1 MPIGSIPSFRD
12 FQRPGKSEAFGVNGM
27 AATSHPYATLAAV
40 DALREGG
47 NAVDAAV
54 CAAAVQG
61 VVEPTQTGIGGDCFA
76 LVMRKDDGYPIAVNG
91 SGWSPK
97 ALNHSYLEEK
107 LEGRIDPATPHSVT
121 IPGAIAAWDNLIADY
136 GRMSWDRVLA
146 PAIHLA
152 ECGFCVTERV
162 SRDWNLQI
170 DKLSANR
177 AAKAAFLRDGQGPR
191 PGAIYRHPL
200 LATTLRAISHRG
212 GRAFYE
218 GQIAEGMVATL
229 NESGG
234 IHTVADFS
242 EFSAEYVAPIS
253 ALYRG
258 HRLWECPPNGQGAI
272 PLLMGRMLEGY
283 PLSQWTSLS
292 VERFHIQAEV
302 SRLAYA
308 ERDLLIGDPRMSCD
322 PVKDLLSDQNICELR
337 DSISPTRRISDVV
350 GVTSKPHKDTV
361 FISVV
366 DRDRTVVAL
375 INSIFDDFGSG
386 IACPRTGVIF
396 HNRGSSFSFETD
408 HPNEIAGRKRPMN
421 TIIPAILA
429 REDKPIMSFGV
440 TGGHFQPAGQLQI
453 LTNIVDYGMSV
464 QSAID
469 HPRMFAIG
477 DAFQIEQTVPE
488 ETAIG
493 LRKLGHVV
501 TRASA
506 PLGTCQAIWID
517 ETRGVLCGGADGRRD
532 GMALGY

>member
-1 MPIGSIPSFRD
+1 
-12 FQRPGKSEAFGVNGM
+12 M
-27 AATSHPYATLAAV
+27 AATSHPCATLAAV
-40 DALREGG
+40 DVLRNGG

-76 LVMRKDDGYPIAVNG
+76 LVMRQCDDRPIAING

-97 ALNHSYLEEK
+97 ALNSSYLEEK
-107 LEGRIDPATPHSVT
+107 LEGRIDPITPHSVT
-121 IPGAIAAWDNLIADY
+121 IPGAIAAWDRLIADY
-136 GRMSWDRVLA
+136 GSMSWERVLA
-146 PAIHLA
+146 PAIQLA
-152 ECGFCVTERV
+152 ESGFCVTERV
-162 SRDWNLQI
+162 ARDWSLQL
-170 DKLSANR
+170 DKLRANR
-177 AAKAAFLRDGQGPR
+177 AAKAMFLQDGQCPR
-191 PGAIYRHPL
+191 PGAIHRNAL
-200 LATTLRAISHRG
+200 LASTLRAISQHG

-218 GQIAEGMVATL
+218 GEIAEGMVATL
-229 NESGG
+229 NELGG
-234 IHTVADFS
+234 LHTVADFS
-242 EFSAEYVAPIS
+242 EFSAEFVAPIS

-258 HRLWECPPNGQGAI
+258 YRLWECPPNGQGVI
-272 PLLMGRMLEGY
+272 PLLMGRLLEGY
-283 PLSQWTSLS
+283 PLAQWTSLS

-308 ERDLLIGDPRMSCD
+308 ERDLHIGDPRMSYD
-322 PVKDLLSDQNICELR
+322 PVSGLLSNKNISELR
-337 DSISPTRRISDVV
+337 NSISPLRRIPDIS
-350 GVTSKPHKDTV
+350 GVTSKTNKDTV
-361 FISVV
+361 FIGIV

-396 HNRGSSFSFETD
+396 HNRACSFSSEID
-408 HPNEIAGRKRPMN
+408 HPNKIAGRKRPMN

-453 LTNIVDYGMSV
+453 LTNIVDYGLSV

-469 HPRMFAIG
+469 HPRMFALG
-477 DAFQIEQTVPE
+477 DVFEIEQTVPE

-501 TRASA
+501 TRTSV
-506 PLGTCQAIWID
+506 PLGTCQAIWVD
-517 ETRGVLCGGADGRRD
+517 EARGVLCGGADGRRD